1 MAQSTAKQSSTGQI
15 EVQKATMAQPYLGV
29 IPLAWG
35 SGNCPNGLAMAHLT
49 PTQNSTA
56 YLSGFIVTGSGSVG
70 GSVVLVTVEGLLGG
84 TRSFAY
90 GFEAGVNKVNTP
102 LAFNFNPPLP
112 GISPGAQILLTV
124 PAGGSGNLNSMATIY
139 GYAATAAPIPDI

>member
-1 MAQSTAKQSSTGQI
+1 MAQTKAVQSSTGQI
-15 EVQKATMAQPYLGV
+15 EVIKATMAQPYLGV
-29 IPLAWG
+29 IPLATG
-35 SGNCPNGLAMAHLT
+35 SGNCPNGLAMVHLT

-56 YLSGFIVTGSGSVG
+56 YLCGFIVTGSGSVG
-70 GSVVLVTVEGLLGG
+70 GSIVLVTIEGLLGG
-84 TRSFAY
+84 TRSFCY

-112 GISPGAQILLTV
+112 GVAPGAQILLTV

-139 GYAATAAPIPDI
+139 GFAALAAPIPNI